1 MIPQSI
7 SLSIDWDNA
16 CLQFQGWDG
25 NVYSTV
31 VYKQNTTRNGI
42 KGVNSVFGRTNKIPQ
57 CTRLVVD
64 LLEYLGEILKIAS
77 WRFF

>member
-16 CLQFQGWDG
+16 CLQFHG

-31 VYKQNTTRNGI
+31 VNKQNTTRNGI
-42 KGVNSVFGRTNKIPQ
+42 KGVNSVIGRTNKIPQ
-57 CTRLVVD
+57 CMRLVVD
-64 LLEYLGEILKIAS
+64 LLEYLGEFLKIAS
-77 WRFF
+77 WNFF